1 MDKYHVLEQQ
11 NLGRVLPDPHKI
23 DLDAQEDQ
31 LRLKEF
37 SWRVTEELAEATE
50 CVQCGGKLDE
60 LHFLE
65 EMIDALHFSVELF
78 MMSGLTVND
87 LTTEP
92 NRLTFLYELW
102 EDSRVFPTAS
112 GNSRSFYNTIHIKT
126 WETVEILGTAMNCLK
141 NKPWK
146 TTHMVTDKAAFR
158 HLMTR
163 FMHSLLRLMWVSGFN
178 PKTLTQL
185 YLNKNA
191 VNNFRLRSAY

>member
-1 MDKYHVLEQQ
+1 MDRYHVVEQE

-31 LRLKEF
+31 LRLKEY

-50 CVQCGGKLDE
+50 CVPCDGKLDE

-78 MMSGLTVND
+78 IMSGLTVND
-87 LTTEP
+87 ITTEP

-102 EDSRVFPTAS
+102 EDSQVFPTAS
-112 GNSRSFYNTIHIKT
+112 GGSRSFYNTIHIRT
-126 WETVEILGTAMNCLK
+126 WETVEILGTTMNCLK

-146 TTHMVTDKAAFR
+146 TTHMVTDKSEFR
-158 HLMTR
+158 RLMAK

-191 VNNFRLRSAY
+191 VNQFRIGSNY